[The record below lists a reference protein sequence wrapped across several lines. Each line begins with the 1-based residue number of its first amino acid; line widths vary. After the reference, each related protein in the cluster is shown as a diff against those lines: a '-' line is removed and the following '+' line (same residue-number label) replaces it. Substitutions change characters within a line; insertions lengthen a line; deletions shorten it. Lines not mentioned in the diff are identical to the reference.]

1 MEQLKNNRMHNG
13 TVKDMSM
20 QNQFQVK
27 RLMDEVIDYFIVHN
41 SQLLA
46 NMHRGSPIENKGK
59 LLKIAREQFAK
70 KGLKNNQLNSILD
83 EFSKYLWGYY
93 VLEPLICN
101 QNISDIKC
109 ISHNQ
114 IRIKENGKRKDS
126 NIKFI
131 NEKDY
136 KQFVQF
142 VAAKNRTNL
151 SDMNAVQTFTDKDS
165 NPDFILRFTITTEF
179 VNSAG
184 VPYLHIRKISKKKYR
199 LGELIALGML
209 SDAQAVYLK
218 KMVVESGGILFTG
231 KGASGKTTL
240 MNTLIEEIPHDK
252 SGLFIQENEELFTLP
267 KSMGGHPDMMF
278 EHIVSNKGEGKIN
291 YSLSTLTRAGLLQ
304 DLDYIGIGEIKGD
317 EAADFMK
324 ASYTGQQCWATVH
337 GKNSTEAVYKLADY
351 IKQAVHYELDECLR
365 MITGIETIVFLK
377 NFKVEEISSIKGYD
391 EKKGNLIIQR
401 VY

>member
-1 MEQLKNNRMHNG
+1 MDKSNSYNMHNV
-13 TVKDMSM
+13 TNADLLLEK
-20 QNQFQVK
+20 QFQVK
-27 RLMDEVIDYFIVHN
+27 RLMDEVLDYFIVHN

-46 NMHRGSPIENKGK
+46 NMHRGSPLENKGK
-59 LLKIAREQFAK
+59 LLKLAREQFAK
-70 KGLKNNQLNSILD
+70 KGLKDNQLNSILD

-114 IRIKENGKRKDS
+114 IRIKENGIRKDS
-126 NIKFI
+126 NIKFL

-142 VAAKNRTNL
+142 VAVKNRTNL

-179 VNSAG
+179 VNSVN
-184 VPYLHIRKISKKKYR
+184 VPYMHIRKISKKKYR

-209 SDAQAVYLK
+209 TDKQALYLK
-218 KMVVESGGILFTG
+218 KMVSESGGIIFTG

-267 KSMGGHPDMMF
+267 KSRGGHPDMMF

-291 YSLSTLTRAGLLQ
+291 YDLSTLTRAGLLQ
-304 DLDYIGIGEIKGD
+304 DLDYIGIGEIKGE

-337 GKNSTEAVYKLADY
+337 GKNSTEAIYKLADY
-351 IKQAVHYELDECLR
+351 IKQAVHYEFDECLR
-365 MITGIETIVFLK
+365 MLTGIETVVFLK
-377 NFKVEEISSIKGYD
+377 NFKVEEISSVKGFD
-391 EKKGNLIIQR
+391 EKTKTLIIER
-401 VY
+401 VF